1 MRLFTGIS
9 IAPTVR
15 KNLDK
20 LLQQL
25 RPTAPLRWSRAENL
39 HITTKFIGEWPE
51 EQINEMIDALD
62 EVPPSGKID
71 LAIRGLGWFPNPHS
85 PRVFWCGIEAPP
97 ALAELVATTDKRLV
111 ELGIAAETKKFA
123 PHLTLGRVNPGT
135 KLLALQQAVAA
146 LPSVEFGAFTATE
159 FHLFLSETGP
169 NGSKYTKLADFP
181 LEEL

>member
-25 RPTAPLRWSRAENL
+25 RPTAPLRWSRVENL

-51 EQINEMIDALD
+51 ESVNDLIDALD
-62 EVPPSGKID
+62 EVPPPGKID

-85 PRVFWCGIEAPP
+85 PRVFWCGIDAPP
-97 ALAELVATTDKRLV
+97 ALAALAGATDQKL
-111 ELGIAAETKKFA
+111 AAIGVQAESKKFA
-123 PHLTLGRVNPGT
+123 PHLTLARVDAGA

-146 LPSVEFGAFTATE
+146 LHSVAFGGFTATE
-159 FHLFLSETGP
+159 FHLFLSELGP
-169 NGSKYTKLADFP
+169 GGSKYTKLADFP
-181 LEEL
+181 LEDV